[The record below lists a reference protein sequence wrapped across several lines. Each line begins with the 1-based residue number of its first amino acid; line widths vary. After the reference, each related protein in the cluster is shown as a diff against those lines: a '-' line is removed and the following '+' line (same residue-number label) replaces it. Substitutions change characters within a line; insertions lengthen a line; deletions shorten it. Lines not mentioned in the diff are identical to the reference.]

1 MFYDILVSIGTVMIL
16 SIVIYLLRFIQS
28 KIDVNKSSTTTKTI
42 NRIIGILEDVTY
54 QAVVFTNQTF
64 VENIKYD
71 SENKITW
78 TDEMKEEAFERTK
91 EAIFNIVDQSI
102 INFFN
107 ENIGDFDEWIK
118 VKIEALV
125 NSMKVSKTN
134 NVTQQAFTTLLCNNS
149 STNE

>member
-71 SENKITW
+71 SENKIVW